1 LDGPAAEPRDES
13 IGDLFGRLVDDGR
26 TYAKAEIDLYR
37 QIALHRAGRA
47 RTGLVALV
55 AGAVLLLSSLTAL
68 ILGLVLGLAELIGP
82 LLAGLAIAALLALAG
97 FLLVRYGISG
107 LKALAGEEGERQALL
122 RGESRP

>member
-1 LDGPAAEPRDES
+1 MDGPAEDPRDES
-13 IGDLFGRLVDDGR
+13 IGDLFGRLIDDGR
-26 TYAKAEIDLYR
+26 SYAKAEIDLYR

-47 RTGLVALV
+47 RTGLVALI

-97 FLLVRYGISG
+97 YVLIRFG
-107 LKALAGEEGERQALL
+107 LNGLRALAGEEGERQALS
-122 RGESRP
+122 RGETRP

>member
-1 LDGPAAEPRDES
+1 MDGPAGDPRDES
-13 IGDLFGRLVDDGR
+13 IGDLFGRLIDDGKS
-26 TYAKAEIDLYR
+26 YAKTEVDLYR

-47 RTGLVALV
+47 RTGLIALV

-68 ILGLVLGLAELIGP
+68 ILGLVLGLAALIGP
-82 LLAGLAIAALLALAG
+82 FFAGLAIAALLALAG
-97 FLLVRYGISG
+97 ALLIRFGITG

>member
-1 LDGPAAEPRDES
+1 LDGPAEDPRDES
-13 IGDLFGRLVDDGR
+13 IGDLFGRLIDDGR
-26 TYAKAEIDLYR
+26 SYAKAEIDLYR

-47 RTGLVALV
+47 RTGLVALI

-97 FLLVRYGISG
+97 YVLIRWG
-107 LKALAGEEGERQALL
+107 LNGLRALAGEEGERQALS
-122 RGESRP
+122 RGETRP

>member
-1 LDGPAAEPRDES
+1 LDGPAEDPRDES
-13 IGDLFGRLVDDGR
+13 IGDLFGRLIDDGR
-26 TYAKAEIDLYR
+26 SYAKAEIDLYR

-47 RTGLVALV
+47 RTGLVALI

-97 FLLVRYGISG
+97 YVLIRFG
-107 LKALAGEEGERQALL
+107 LKGLRALAGEEGERQALS
-122 RGESRP
+122 RGETRP

>member
-1 LDGPAAEPRDES
+1 LDGPAEDPRDES
-13 IGDLFGRLVDDGR
+13 IGDLFGRLIDDGR
-26 TYAKAEIDLYR
+26 SYAKAEIDLYR

-47 RTGLVALV
+47 RTGLVALI

-97 FLLVRYGISG
+97 YVLIRFG
-107 LKALAGEEGERQALL
+107 LNGLRALAGEEGERQALS
-122 RGESRP
+122 RGETRP

>member
-1 LDGPAAEPRDES
+1 MDGPAGDARDES
-13 IGDLFGRLVDDGR
+13 IGDLFGRLIDDGKS
-26 TYAKAEIDLYR
+26 YAKAEVDLYR

-47 RTGLVALV
+47 RTGLIALI

-82 LLAGLAIAALLALAG
+82 LFAGLAIAALLALAG
-97 FLLVRYGISG
+97 AFLVRFGITG